1 MKLLKFL
8 IVGIFFGIAL
18 SKGEVVSWFRIY
30 EMFRFDAFH
39 MYGIMGSAVVMGIII
54 VWFMKR
60 TSMKSIDGELIRFT
74 PKKFSIP
81 RYIIGGTFFGL
92 GWAMVGACP
101 GPMYILLG
109 KGYFAILIVIFGAL
123 VGTFVYGLLR
133 SRLPH

>member
-39 MYGIMGSAVVMGIII
+39 MYGIIGSAVVMGIII

-92 GWAMVGACP
+92 GLAMVGACP

>member
-30 EMFRFDAFH
+30 EIFRFDAFH
-39 MYGIMGSAVVMGIII
+39 MYGIIGSAVVMGVII

-81 RYIIGGTFFGL
+81 RYIFGGTFFGL

>member
-39 MYGIMGSAVVMGIII
+39 MYGLIGSAVVMGVII

-81 RYIIGGTFFGL
+81 RYIFGGTFFGL

>member
-39 MYGIMGSAVVMGIII
+39 MYGIIGSAVVMGVII

-123 VGTFVYGLLR
+123 IGTFVYGLLR

>member
-39 MYGIMGSAVVMGIII
+39 MYGIIGSAVVMGVII
-54 VWFMKR
+54 VWFMQR

-81 RYIIGGTFFGL
+81 RYIFGGTFFGL

>member
-18 SKGEVVSWFRIY
+18 SKCEVVSWFRIY

-39 MYGIMGSAVVMGIII
+39 MYGIIGSAVVMGIII

>member
-39 MYGIMGSAVVMGIII
+39 MYGIIGSAVVMGVII

-81 RYIIGGTFFGL
+81 RYIFGGTFFGL

>member
-1 MKLLKFL
+1 
-8 IVGIFFGIAL
+8 
-18 SKGEVVSWFRIY
+18 
-30 EMFRFDAFH
+30 
-39 MYGIMGSAVVMGIII
+39 
-54 VWFMKR
+54 MKR

>member
-39 MYGIMGSAVVMGIII
+39 MYGIIGSAVVMGVII

-81 RYIIGGTFFGL
+81 RYIFGGTFFGL

-101 GPMYILLG
+101 GPMYIILG

>member
-39 MYGIMGSAVVMGIII
+39 MYGIIGAAVVMGVII

-81 RYIIGGTFFGL
+81 RYIFGGTFFGL

>member
-39 MYGIMGSAVVMGIII
+39 MYGIIGSAVVMGVII

-81 RYIIGGTFFGL
+81 RYIFGGTFFGL

-109 KGYFAILIVIFGAL
+109 KGFFAILIVIFGAL